1 VRARAP
7 FPSVSA
13 AEKRIGTS
21 QTFSE
26 TILSMD
32 APRAIPA
39 SIFHQS
45 MKLTESSLVLNGTLC
60 EMRLR
65 SAALY

>member
-13 AEKRIGTS
+13 AEKRIDTS